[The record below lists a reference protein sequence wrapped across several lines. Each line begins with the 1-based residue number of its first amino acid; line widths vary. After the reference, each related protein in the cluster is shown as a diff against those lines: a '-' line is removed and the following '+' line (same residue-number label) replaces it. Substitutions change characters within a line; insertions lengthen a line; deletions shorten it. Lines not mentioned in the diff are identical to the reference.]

1 MRNTFLVIKHEILTT
16 LGKRSFWVMTFVF
29 PALILGLSVGMQTIG
44 TKAIEEAEEA
54 ASSVEQTVT
63 GTPIGYVDGAGVLS
77 SLPEW
82 VPNGYLQLYP
92 DLENAKASLQSGSID
107 QYYVIPEDFY
117 QTGDYIL
124 VDKHFQPLRS
134 SGNAEIFETILSD
147 ALIEKD
153 PLGAVLNNPTSKIN
167 GHALAPPSGLDEDDP
182 FSFVV
187 PLATM
192 FIFFFVIT
200 TSGGFLLNSVTREK
214 ESRTAETLLT
224 SLEPRQLM
232 VGKVL
237 GLGTVA
243 LLQMAIWLGG
253 GLFALD
259 KSNQLFASLSNF
271 TLPPGFAAWAF
282 LFFIL
287 GYFLYASIMGS
298 IGVLAPNA
306 REGSQFTFVAILPL
320 LIPLWFN
327 YTFTESPDGSL
338 AVFLSLFPLT
348 APSSMM
354 TRMAMVSVP
363 TWQILLSLAG
373 LTVTAYLFILFS
385 AKLFRADNLLS
396 SEGLNWK
403 RVLKEFR
410 KKK

>member
-1 MRNTFLVIKHEILTT
+1 M
-16 LGKRSFWVMTFVF
+16 
-29 PALILGLSVGMQTIG
+29 
-44 TKAIEEAEEA
+44 
-54 ASSVEQTVT
+54 
-63 GTPIGYVDGAGVLS
+63 
-77 SLPEW
+77 
-82 VPNGYLQLYP
+82 
-92 DLENAKASLQSGSID
+92 
-107 QYYVIPEDFY
+107 
-117 QTGDYIL
+117 
-124 VDKHFQPLRS
+124 DKNFQPLRS

-153 PLGAVLNNPTSKIN
+153 PLGAVLSNPTPKIN
-167 GHALAPPSGLDEDDP
+167 GHALAPPSGLDDDDP

-187 PLATM
+187 PMATM

-200 TSGGFLLNSVTREK
+200 TSGGFLLSSVTREK

-253 GLFALD
+253 AIFALD
-259 KSNQLFASLSNF
+259 KSNQLFSTLSNF
-271 TLPPGFAAWAF
+271 SLPPGFVIWAF
-282 LFFIL
+282 LFFIM
-287 GYFLYASIMGS
+287 GYFLYASILGS

-320 LIPLWFN
+320 LVPLWFN
-327 YTFTESPDGSL
+327 YTFTESPDGVL
-338 AVFLSLFPLT
+338 AIILSLFPLT

-354 TRMAMVSVP
+354 TRLAMVNVP

-373 LTVTAYLFILFS
+373 LTVTAYLFVLFA

-396 SEGLNWK
+396 NEGLNWK
-403 RVLKEFR
+403 RVMKEFR
-410 KKK
+410 KNK